1 MKVPAEQAA
10 LCKLRV
16 SVLTAT
22 GKVAEKKKA
31 VWNYIV
37 QTETTMGTQFICTK
51 PDRILY
57 VVLGVTNEIVRLPPH
72 GRGAERISGYL
83 FAMYGLTE
91 DDTLTKGVYAAMRAH
106 AINEGTRAELRR
118 FSAYS
123 SASQTAYLSTYTGFM
138 WKLDGGDM
146 FEKIS
151 PGEDEVFFIDD
162 DGGIPVEPDI
172 GPHGLL
178 IERLTNL
185 NFTSTGLGGISS
197 ELQQKALTVWLFALA
212 FPDLM
217 PTKPLL
223 MVEGV
228 QGSGKTSS
236 LQLIQTALLGKH
248 KTMAISSSQEAD
260 FGVLLLRS
268 PIALLDNIDS
278 YIDWLADKTCQ
289 YTTDGSFPKR
299 KLYSDDDEVSIKPH
313 SFMAVATKNPA
324 SFRREDV
331 ADRCVI
337 LRFDKRDR
345 FTRLEKLL
353 ADTGEMRPK
362 LFGEYIY
369 YVNRIVAEIR
379 AGAYNE
385 DVDEFHRMA
394 DFAALAR
401 VVGKVLDWSEEDVVD
416 LMAGLQD
423 ERNAF
428 ASEEDPL
435 NELLHQWIGYKPRM
449 GPSNIGREIAIHTL
463 HAELNSL
470 AQAQSITF
478 YKTSKIL
485 TQKLRSAHIERDF
498 IVQMSA
504 IAGRKTYRIWRQTD
518 AQLTSVP
525 DEEPLQLQGTGTDE
539 DDDQ

>member
-37 QTETTMGTQFICTK
+37 QMETTLGTQFICTK

-57 VVLGVTNEIVRLPPH
+57 VVLGATNEIVRLPPH
-72 GRGAERISGYL
+72 GRGGERIFGYL

-91 DDTLTKGVYAAMRAH
+91 DDSVTKGVYAAMRAH

-118 FSAYS
+118 FSAYNTT
-123 SASQTAYLSTYTGFM
+123 SQTAYLSTYTGFM
-138 WKLDGGDM
+138 WKLDGT
-146 FEKIS
+146 EAYSKVS

-178 IERLTNL
+178 IEHLTNL
-185 NFTSTGLGGISS
+185 NFTTAGLGGIPS

-248 KTMAISSSQEAD
+248 KTMSISSSQEAD

-313 SFMAVATKNPA
+313 AFMAVATKNPS

-337 LRFDKRDR
+337 LRFDKREK
-345 FTRLEKLL
+345 FTRLAQLFEETIDL
-353 ADTGEMRPK
+353 RPR

-379 AGAYNE
+379 AGAYSE

-401 VVGKVLDWSEEDVVD
+401 VVGKVLEWSEQDVFD

-428 ASEEDPL
+428 AAEEDPL

-449 GPSNIGREIAIHTL
+449 GPSNIGREVTVHVLYAD
-463 HAELNSL
+463 LNSL
-470 AQAQSITF
+470 AQAQGITW
-478 YKTSKIL
+478 YKNSKVL
-485 TQKLRSAHIERDF
+485 SQKLRSSHIERDF

-504 IAGRKTYRIWRQTD
+504 VAGRKTYRIWRQTD
-518 AQLTSVP
+518 AQLTVVP
-525 DEEPLQLQGTGTDE
+525 DEAPLQLKGTGTDE
-539 DDDQ
+539 ADDQ